1 MTQPIDMDTLRSE
14 YDQYCRVLGEKNYI
28 LWATRQEIRSLR
40 AAIRGLNQK
49 AAELGAKD
57 KPEEASDVK

>member
-1 MTQPIDMDTLRSE
+1 MTDTTNMDTLRAE

-49 AAELGAKD
+49 AAELNAPK
-57 KPEEASDVK
+57 EAEDGK